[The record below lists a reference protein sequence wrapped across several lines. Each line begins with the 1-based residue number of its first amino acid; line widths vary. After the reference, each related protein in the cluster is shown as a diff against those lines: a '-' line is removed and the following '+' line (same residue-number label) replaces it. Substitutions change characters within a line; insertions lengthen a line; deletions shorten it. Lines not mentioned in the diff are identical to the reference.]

1 MTSTIRPADQDGIR
15 WSVYVCPTKR
25 RSEYLCKGRATSEV
39 VLGEFVFNYILNM
52 LNVQKN
58 FDSINSVEDMEKML
72 LSGSTFRDVDG
83 IERAGL
89 DDLYNM
95 LASGLT
101 EKAPFDSSVE
111 VRKKPVVSDIELENL
126 NTEKDKD
133 RAGGG
138 TPSKSL
144 LVLRRLHLSEGLHHP
159 AREADEPAR

>member
-1 MTSTIRPADQDGIR
+1 M
-15 WSVYVCPTKR
+15 
-25 RSEYLCKGRATSEV
+25 
-39 VLGEFVFNYILNM
+39 GEFVFNYILNM

-101 EKAPFDSSVE
+101 EKAHSTVALRSG
-111 VRKKPVVSDIELENL
+111 R
-126 NTEKDKD
+126 
-133 RAGGG
+133 
-138 TPSKSL
+138 SL
-144 LVLRRLHLSEGLHHP
+144 SCQT
-159 AREADEPAR
+159 